1 MFVGLATKIAGTLLT
16 SLLTEKF
23 LMRVAVILLDKLVK
37 STSNSLDDKL
47 MAEVKKALDTE

>member
-1 MFVGLATKIAGTLLT
+1 MFIGLATKIAGTLLT